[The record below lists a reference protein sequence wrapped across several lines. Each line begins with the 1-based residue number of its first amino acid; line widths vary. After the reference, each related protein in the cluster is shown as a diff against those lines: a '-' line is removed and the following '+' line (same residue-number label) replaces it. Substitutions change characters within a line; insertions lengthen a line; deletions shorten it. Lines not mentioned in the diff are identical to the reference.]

1 MHARACTSNSTTLAL
16 STESTCIE
24 GERGWKKE
32 EPTDGAE
39 AGAPGGKLDLAGGT
53 KMAQGEKKRDPKDGS
68 RRKFLQTVGATVPT
82 LTLLSKGT
90 ASAADEGPGESDQ
103 STTPKF
109 TPIDLSRYF
118 SCSPTDYGPQEHAMK
133 MSGDTGKDGLIR
145 MPAGQQNL
153 QGIPFL
159 LGPEGVESK
168 RWLALSDRPKP
179 WLVRNIDIP
188 VRKKASYLCVVAF
201 CDWDENESAPSSD
214 PDLYVEKVG
223 QRLAEAVLVFDDGTE
238 KALPI
243 RRRFEVVSSN
253 PSPHLPY
260 AAVPYLKD
268 VPVSF
273 ADPLSSSADWGSFQQ
288 GVITKQYP
296 KGADKLTLPLMWVSA
311 LANPDPDRMIATLR
325 LKSTAEDTLLV
336 CGLTLFHGEHSPL
349 QLQRLYLYR
358 LTLPEAAAEDSER
371 WKVDV
376 DLGVVARTF
385 VLEDFSPEEWLSSP
399 QKGLGKRTPPAKGVQ
414 HLYVEMTTSR
424 DATLTLRDGK
434 TGKQY
439 RFDVGQVA
447 AGREVEGE
455 PAGARIEILGQE
467 KVWVHAQVLDAAT
480 RRPTPVR
487 IAFRSKEGR
496 YIPPYGHRTEVND
509 LWFEDYGADVKL
521 MDSPFAYVDG
531 TFQIEL
537 PVGDVFLEMTK
548 GFEYGAVRQKITI
561 EPHQRNLSV
570 EIPRFAALRS
580 QGWATADVHVHFL
593 SPTTA
598 VLEGQA
604 EGVNLI
610 NLLAAQWGDMYTNVG
625 DFFQGPLTSHDKE
638 TIVWVGTENRQHIL
652 GHLCLLGGHGMP
664 VYPMSASGPGEAYI
678 GDPLWTSMAE
688 WADACREREGLAV
701 CAHFP
706 SPTGEVAADI
716 ILGKV
721 DALELYPS
729 FTKHFNS
736 QRFLDWY
743 RYLNCGYRLP
753 AVAGTDKMGAYMP
766 VGANRT
772 YAYLGQ
778 EEFNFVN
785 WAKAVRAGNTFVSS
799 GPLLLLKADG
809 RVPGEEITMN
819 PGGGTVEVHCQ
830 AKCFVPMHGIEIV
843 LNGHVV
849 ASHEVREGAS
859 EITLNEKIHVPG
871 PGWIAARGISHH
883 GPVTNWNF
891 HVAAH
896 TSPVYVRVPGQDLFS
911 AASAA
916 YMLTLIDGAQTWVE
930 GLATRPDPG
939 QFEKIRKVFLDA
951 REIMHRRLH
960 QHGIQH

>member
-1 MHARACTSNSTTLAL
+1 MPP
-16 STESTCIE
+16 E
-24 GERGWKKE
+24 
-32 EPTDGAE
+32 GAE
-39 AGAPGGKLDLAGGT
+39 VGATGGKLDLAGGA
-53 KMAQGEKKRDPKDGS
+53 KMARRERRRDPKDGS
-68 RRKFLQTVGATVPT
+68 RRKFLQTVGATVPR
-82 LTLLSKGT
+82 LTLLTEGT
-90 ASAADEGPGESDQ
+90 PSPADGGPGESDQ
-103 STTPKF
+103 SSAAKF
-109 TPIDLSRYF
+109 TPVDLSRYF
-118 SCSPTDYGPQEHAMK
+118 NCSPTDYGPQEQAKK

-145 MPAGQQNL
+145 TPAGRQNI

-159 LGPEGVESK
+159 LGPEGLESK

-179 WLVRNIDIP
+179 WLVRSIDIP
-188 VRKKASYLCVVAF
+188 VRKKASHVCLVAF
-201 CDWDENESAPSSD
+201 CDWDENEIAPSLD
-214 PDLYVEKVG
+214 PDLPVEKVG
-223 QRLAEAVLVFDDGTE
+223 QRLAEAVLVFEDGTE

-243 RRRFEVVSSN
+243 RRRFEVVSPN

-260 AAVPYLKD
+260 AALPHRKD
-268 VPVSF
+268 VPCTF
-273 ADPLSSSADWGSFQQ
+273 ADPLLSSADWEPAQE
-288 GVITKQYP
+288 GVIPSQYL
-296 KGADKLTLPLMWVSA
+296 KGPDGRTLPVMWVSA
-311 LANPDPDRMIATLR
+311 LANPDPDRIIATLR
-325 LKSTAEDTLLV
+325 LKAAAEDNLLI

-349 QLQRLYLYR
+349 QLQRLSLYR

-385 VLEDFSPEEWLSSP
+385 VLEDFSPEGWLSSP
-399 QKGLGKRTPPAKGVQ
+399 QKGLGNRTPPAKGAQ
-414 HLYVEMTTSR
+414 HLYVEITACR

-434 TGKQY
+434 TGKQH
-439 RFDVGQVA
+439 RFDVGQAA

-455 PAGARIEILGQE
+455 PSGARIEILGQE
-467 KVWVHAQVLDAAT
+467 KIWVHVQVLDAAI

-487 IAFRSKEGR
+487 IAFRSKEGL

-509 LWFEDYGADVKL
+509 LKFQDYGADVKL
-521 MDSPFAYVDG
+521 MDTPFAYVDG

-537 PVGDVFLEMTK
+537 PVGEVYLEMTK

-561 EPHQRNLSV
+561 EPRQRDLSV
-570 EIPRFAALRS
+570 EIPRFAVLRS

-610 NLLAAQWGDMYTNVG
+610 NLLAAQWGDLFTNVG
-625 DFFQGPLTSHDKE
+625 DFFQGPLTSRDKE

-652 GHLCLLGGHGMP
+652 GHLCLLGSQGMP
-664 VYPMSASGPGEAYI
+664 VFPMSASGPEESYL
-678 GDPLWTSMAE
+678 GDPVWSSMAD
-688 WADACREREGLAV
+688 WADACRQREGLAV

-716 ILGKV
+716 ALGKV
-721 DALELYPS
+721 EALELYPR
-729 FTKHFNS
+729 FTKGFNS
-736 QRFLDWY
+736 QTFLDWY

-778 EEFNFVN
+778 EEFNFAN
-785 WAKAVRAGNTFVSS
+785 WAKAVRAGNTFVTS
-799 GPLLLLKADG
+799 GPLLLFQADG
-809 RVPGEEITMN
+809 RVPGEEITMG
-819 PGGGTVEVHCQ
+819 PGGGTVEVRCQ
-830 AKCFVPMHGIEIV
+830 AKCFVPLHAVEII

-849 ASHEVREGAS
+849 ASREVPAGAS
-859 EITLNEKIHVPG
+859 EITLNEKIQVPG

-883 GPVTNWNF
+883 GPTTNWRF
-891 HVAAH
+891 QVAAH
-896 TSPVYVRVPGQDLFS
+896 TSPVYVRIPGQELFS
-911 AASAA
+911 AATTA
-916 YMLTLIDGAQTWVE
+916 YMLTLIEGAQTWVE
-930 GLATRPDPG
+930 SLAIRPDPER
-939 QFEKIRKVFLDA
+939 FEKVRKVFLDA
-951 REIMHRRLH
+951 REILHRRLH